1 MEKLVAESLEE
12 LGITEKL
19 KGKQYK
25 IDADKNKK
33 ITGNDFK
40 ILRGEKKPPK
50 RVNEAVKT
58 NTPFIEFLLKS
69 ARENELPRKV
79 INFIKQS
86 ASITAPVDKFLL
98 DHPDFNIEEDFYG
111 GGDVIFDNLFD
122 KWGDNLEAITLKDI
136 QEELSIIVGAL
147 LEELPESLP
156 QTSDS
161 QISVEEVEKW
171 VDSLIKA
178 DYQDIEELKEVIH
191 RFFDQHPYMH
201 EELGELKGKDK
212 YAKPINKLFK
222 YYQGKF

>member
-122 KWGDNLEAITLKDI
+122 KWGNNLEAITLKDI

-201 EELGELKGKDK
+201 EELGEFKGKDK

-222 YYQGKF
+222 YYQEKF